1 MGQARTTPRTA
12 AFALFAGLSIGIPG
26 ACFAQVSDGGA
37 SGDRYAN
44 YPTTLTLAGVVRD
57 FKERSVTGG
66 HPDFELNPAGGF
78 AQYLGEVQDT
88 LDEDGKPVFRS
99 SGYKLLSD
107 WKDSQGRNIM
117 NPRTYISA
125 RSGDVTGSMASTTG
139 GALTSAERLGQWFR
153 DVSGVNSS
161 KQLSVTLARQA
172 NSNLYSFNDR
182 TDALYSA
189 RGGFFPINGEL
200 FGNSANETKNFHF
213 TFELNTEFVYEQGT
227 GQTFTFTGDDDVW
240 VFVDGKLVID
250 IGGIH
255 SAKSQTIE
263 IDLLN
268 WLQNGQTYSFKFFF
282 AERHRTQS
290 NCRIDT
296 TMRLRSIDPPA
307 TTALFD

>member
-26 ACFAQVSDGGA
+26 ACFAQVSGGGS

-88 LDEDGKPVFRS
+88 LDADGKPVFRS

-125 RSGDVTGSMASTTG
+125 RSGDVAGSMATTTG

-263 IDLLN
+263 IDRLN